1 MSSDSTSDDQY
12 ASQAL
17 PPGYELDEYVI
28 EKEIGAGG
36 FGVTYKAYD
45 KQLDRYVAI
54 KEYFPF
60 NLASRDQSLLVSP
73 KTRVAQD
80 VDEYNWGLSRFIQEA
95 RTLALFEHPSIIR
108 VIRYLERNNTA
119 YIIMD
124 FADGRDVSEVL
135 KNDGLLSVDQLKSIL
150 LPIAEGLA
158 AVHSADMLHRDI
170 KPGNIRVRE
179 NGSAVLIDFGAARQA
194 IGVRSQS
201 ISTILTPGYAPIEQ
215 YSTRGNQGPWTDIYA
230 LAAVGYVCL
239 TGENLSHYEA
249 TERIRNDQLPKLAER
264 IKGEDRIFLEALDW
278 AMSPEEDDRPQ
289 TVQAWLDAI
298 KAGVIPATASG
309 GPVTSE
315 ATVKLGDKTPG
326 KPRKN
331 SSGAENSSDV
341 KNNEEKKPF
350 NWLPVAAVFGVVV
363 CGVLFYLASGIG
375 KSETRQRVAMNAPA
389 NNGADSAKVV
399 QKTQEVQKPA
409 APVAQ
414 APKPTAPPRVAA
426 RPVQPKQPAP
436 DYAQDDRDFEI
447 ASRINTAEAYTL
459 YLRLHPNGRHRDKLS
474 RTRR

>member
-1 MSSDSTSDDQY
+1 MDNHQPSNPHSDQP

-17 PPGYELDEYVI
+17 PPGYELDEYVV

-60 NLASRDQSLLVSP
+60 NLATRDHTMHVAP

-80 VDEYNWGLSRFIQEA
+80 VDEYTWGLSRFIQEA

-108 VIRYLERNNTA
+108 VIRYIERNSTA

-135 KNDGLLSVDQLKSIL
+135 QKDGLLTVEELKAIV

-158 AVHSADMLHRDI
+158 SVHSADMLHRDI
-170 KPGNIRVRE
+170 KPGNIRVRD
-179 NGSAVLIDFGAARQA
+179 NGTAVLIDFGAARQA

-215 YSTRGNQGPWTDIYA
+215 YSTRGNQGPWTDLYA

-249 TERIRNDQLPKLAER
+249 TERIRNDQLPKLADR
-264 IKGEDRIFLEALDW
+264 IKEGDRIFLEALDW
-278 AMSPEEDDRPQ
+278 ALSPEETDR
-289 TVQAWLDAI
+289 
-298 KAGVIPATASG
+298 KS
-309 GPVTSE
+309 
-315 ATVKLGDKTPG
+315 
-326 KPRKN
+326 
-331 SSGAENSSDV
+331 
-341 KNNEEKKPF
+341 
-350 NWLPVAAVFGVVV
+350 VV
-363 CGVLFYLASGIG
+363 
-375 KSETRQRVAMNAPA
+375 
-389 NNGADSAKVV
+389 
-399 QKTQEVQKPA
+399 
-409 APVAQ
+409 
-414 APKPTAPPRVAA
+414 
-426 RPVQPKQPAP
+426 
-436 DYAQDDRDFEI
+436 
-447 ASRINTAEAYTL
+447 
-459 YLRLHPNGRHRDKLS
+459 
-474 RTRR
+474 

>member
-1 MSSDSTSDDQY
+1 MDNHQPSNPHSDQP

-17 PPGYELDEYVI
+17 PPGYELDEYVV

-60 NLASRDQSLLVSP
+60 NLATRDHTMHVAP

-80 VDEYNWGLSRFIQEA
+80 VDEYTWGLSRFIQEA

-108 VIRYLERNNTA
+108 VIRYIERNSTA

-135 KNDGLLSVDQLKSIL
+135 QKDGLLTVEELKAIV

-158 AVHSADMLHRDI
+158 SVHSADMLHRDI
-170 KPGNIRVRE
+170 KPGNIRVRD
-179 NGSAVLIDFGAARQA
+179 NGTAVLIDFGAARQA

-215 YSTRGNQGPWTDIYA
+215 YSTRGNQGPWTDLYA

-249 TERIRNDQLPKLAER
+249 TERIRNDQLPKLADR
-264 IKGEDRIFLEALDW
+264 IKEGDRIFLEALDW
-278 AMSPEEDDRPQ
+278 ALSPEETDRPQ
-289 TVQAWLDAI
+289 TVQEWLDAI
-298 KAGVIPATASG
+298 KNGVIPKGNTSHN
-309 GPVTSE
+309 VTD
-315 ATVKLGDKTPG
+315 ATVKLGNPASEPSRPQHKKQRDK
-326 KPRKN
+326 N
-331 SSGAENSSDV
+331 AQ
-341 KNNEEKKPF
+341 NNASRKPF
-350 NWLPVAAVFGVVV
+350 NWGIAVVVFGLIA
-363 CGVLFYLASGIG
+363 GGALFFMASGID
-375 KSETRQRVAMNAPA
+375 KPEVDSRVVMN
-389 NNGADSAKVV
+389 DS
-399 QKTQEVQKPA
+399 KPA
-409 APVAQ
+409 GDKETVTPVVAASPSESPRPVARVVEEPPKIPQ
-414 APKPTAPPRVAA
+414 PAPKP
-426 RPVQPKQPAP
+426 KN
-436 DYAQDDRDFEI
+436 YAQDDADFET
-447 ASRINTAEAYTL
+447 ASKINTPEAFEL
-459 YLRLHPNGRHRDKLS
+459 YLRLHPDGRHRSKI
-474 RTRR
+474 TRARR

>member
-1 MSSDSTSDDQY
+1 MGENHSVENQA

-36 FGVTYKAYD
+36 FGITYKAYD
-45 KQLDRYVAI
+45 KQLNRHVAV

-60 NLASRDQSLLVSP
+60 NLAARDQGLLVSP

-80 VDEYNWGLSRFIQEA
+80 VDEYDWGLSRFIDEA

-108 VIRYLERNNTA
+108 VIRYLECNNTA

-124 FADGRDVSEVL
+124 FADGRDVSDVL
-135 KNDGLLSVDQLKSIL
+135 KNDGLLSVDQLKDIL

-170 KPGNIRVRE
+170 KPGNIRLRE
-179 NGSAVLIDFGAARQA
+179 NGTAVLIDFGAARQA

-249 TERIRNDQLPKLAER
+249 TERIRNDQLPKLVDR
-264 IKGEDRIFLEALDW
+264 IKGGDRVFLESLDW
-278 AMSPEEDDRPQ
+278 ALSPEENDRPQ
-289 TVQAWLDAI
+289 TVQKWLDAI
-298 KAGVIPATASG
+298 RSGAIPGIPEDSPSNG
-309 GPVTSE
+309 G
-315 ATVKLGDKTPG
+315 TVKLAANQHAEQQYRKKSAVDDKT
-326 KPRKN
+326 
-331 SSGAENSSDV
+331 EN
-341 KNNEEKKPF
+341 KKSF
-350 NWLPVAAVFGVVV
+350 NWLTIAVVFGVVV
-363 CGVLFYLASGIG
+363 SAAMFYLASGIDKQG
-375 KSETRQRVAMNAPA
+375 VNSRTVMNAPA
-389 NNGADSAKVV
+389 DNRPTKDSSNESAVHR
-399 QKTQEVQKPA
+399 
-409 APVAQ
+409 PVAQ
-414 APKPTAPPRVAA
+414 NPKPAPAIVETP
-426 RPVQPKQPAP
+426 PVTQQPGNH
-436 DYAQDDRDFEI
+436 AQDNRDFET
-447 ASRINTAEAYTL
+447 ASKINTAEAYTL
-459 YLRLHPNGRHRDKLS
+459 YLRLHPNGRHREKI
-474 RTRR
+474 TRARR